1 MSLRTLV
8 DPRRANRN
16 PLSLSSATEGVLRL
30 GDGQRTAVLPASF
43 AAHLVAEIDGVFGET
58 TRHVLYKCGYDW
70 ALRDMVRLSRELG
83 DEFGGGADLDLW
95 QLDARFVLERW
106 WAQLA
111 ASGWGWCAFDFSSL
125 SRGFIFAEV
134 KQSITAASATSAT
147 QPACH
152 LYAGLFAGALSFFD
166 RTERHAVEF
175 QCAALGAASCRFAIG
190 AGPQVD
196 EIESWRHQRIAPDE
210 IRRRLT

>member
-1 MSLRTLV
+1 MPLRTLV
-8 DPRRANRN
+8 DPRRTTRP
-16 PLSLSSATEGVLRL
+16 PLSLPPATEGVLRL

-43 AAHLVAEIDGVFGET
+43 AGHLTTEIDSVFGET

-83 DEFGGGADLDLW
+83 EEFGGGADLDLW

-106 WAQLA
+106 WSQLA
-111 ASGWGWCAFDFSSL
+111 AAGWGWCTFDFSSL
-125 SRGFIFAEV
+125 TRGFVFAEV
-134 KQSITAASATSAT
+134 KQSIAVTTARTAT
-147 QPACH
+147 QPVCH

-175 QCAALGAASCRFAIG
+175 QCAALGAPTCRFAIG

-196 EIESWRHQRIAPDE
+196 EIESWRHQRISADE
-210 IRRRLT
+210 IRRRLA